1 MRQQYAEIKITRNL
15 FSLIVEYLTNHNKAY
30 TNYWREK
37 SIKTDMGK
45 PIDEAMT
52 FYDDFLIDTLNIYLS
67 AAPSIRPREMPVL

>member
-1 MRQQYAEIKITRNL
+1 MLKLQLLEIC

-37 SIKTDMGK
+37 SIQTDMGE

-67 AAPSIRPREMPVL
+67 TAPNICPREMPVS

>member
-37 SIKTDMGK
+37 SIKTDMGE

-67 AAPSIRPREMPVL
+67 TAPSIRPREMPVL